1 MEFQKVIAV
10 EKNIKEINPEKDGRV
25 RILGTIVSKEQNSLI
40 IDDGT
45 GTVRAFTQ
53 TDTNQF
59 KDKQL
64 VRITGRI
71 MQNADNFDIQA
82 EIIQNMENLDVD
94 LYNKTEKLWRRL
106 NV

>member
-1 MEFQKVIAV
+1 MEYQRFVAV
-10 EKNIKEINPEKDGRV
+10 EKKIKEINAEKDGKV

-45 GTVRAFTQ
+45 GTVRVFTQ

-64 VRITGRI
+64 VRVIGRVLP
-71 MQNADNFDIQA
+71 NADNFDIQG

-94 LYNKTEKLWRRL
+94 LYNKTEKLWGEL